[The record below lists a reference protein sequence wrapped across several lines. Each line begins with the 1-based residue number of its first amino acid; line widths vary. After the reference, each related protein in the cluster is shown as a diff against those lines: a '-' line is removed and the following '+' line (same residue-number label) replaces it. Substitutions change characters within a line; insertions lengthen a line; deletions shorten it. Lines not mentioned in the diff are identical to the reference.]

1 MPVSLPFSTLEAY
14 EIFIYTLVDR
24 YPSIEYSTLVF
35 VRLDPLAGELTGELH
50 FAGDI
55 VLRVFEIVD
64 FRRRRILK
72 YSYEVYRGTEQL
84 YWYDDFPHPHIPA
97 LASTLPHHKHLP
109 PDIKHNRVPAPSLS
123 FEQANLP
130 FLIEEIEQTL
140 LAG

>member
-1 MPVSLPFSTLEAY
+1 MPISLPFSTLEAY
-14 EIFIYTLVDR
+14 ENFVYTLANR

-50 FAGDI
+50 FAGNI

-64 FRRRRILK
+64 FRSQRILK
-72 YSYEVYRGTEQL
+72 YGYEVYRGTEQL

-97 LASTLPHHKHLP
+97 LAGTLPHHKHVP
-109 PDIKHNRVPAPSLS
+109 PDVKHNRVPAPELS

-130 FLIEEIEQTL
+130 FLIEEIGQSL
-140 LAG
+140 LAD